1 MKTWL
6 IRGALCA
13 SILTAGLPLT
23 VFAAQSAPSVND
35 VEAAIARG
43 DLQGAQTMLD
53 QVVAAHPGSA
63 RAHYLD
69 AQVLERNHRY
79 GDALTQLNAARN
91 IDPAIGFTD
100 RAKFETV
107 QRRISAE
114 AQEGTRPAT
123 SIQSFPSTSEGST
136 STAAVRPTAVQ
147 DETPVHR
154 GPSPIAWLGLLLVL
168 AAVVGLI
175 VWSMKRRRQQDD
187 VGATDMHRTYLKR
200 ATELLD
206 SVRAVKL
213 DLKLSTSPDR
223 QAWVSD
229 AEDVEAQ
236 LSRLIDD
243 LGATGGAG
251 AANTA
256 PAYQLE
262 ELDRRVERLKALA
275 ASRPDPQAGMGNGSS
290 YANEAN
296 RMAPPYQTPYGQ
308 QQPYGQPSG
317 SAPWGNQPVQQQPQ
331 GGGMG
336 STIGAGLGGLAAG
349 VVLGEIMGGHR
360 DRDVI
365 VERDNPAPP
374 FQQADAGNNNGGAF
388 DFGNG
393 NDSWSD
399 GGQIDAG
406 NADDNSWD
414 DKA

>member
-13 SILTAGLPLT
+13 SMLTAGVPLT
-23 VFAAQSAPSVND
+23 VFAAPSVTD
-35 VEAAIARG
+35 VEAAIGRG

-53 QVVAAHPGSA
+53 QVVAAHPESA

-79 GDALTQLNAARN
+79 GDALAQLDAARK
-91 IDPAIGFTD
+91 IDPALGFTD
-100 RAKFETV
+100 RGKFETI
-107 QRRISAE
+107 QRRINAE
-114 AQEGTRPAT
+114 AQQGTRPAT
-123 SIQSFPSTSEGST
+123 SIQSFPSAGERSAPS
-136 STAAVRPTAVQ
+136 AAVAPAPVR
-147 DETPVHR
+147 DEAPVHR
-154 GPSPIAWLGLLLVL
+154 GPSPIALLGLLLVL

-175 VWSMKRRRQQDD
+175 MWSMKRRRQQDD
-187 VGATDMHRTYLKR
+187 VGATDMHRTALRR

-213 DLKLSTSPDR
+213 DLKLSTAPER
-223 QAWVSD
+223 QSWVSD

-243 LGATGGAG
+243 LSATGSAG
-251 AANTA
+251 SPAGA

-262 ELDRRVERLKALA
+262 GLERRIERLKALA
-275 ASRPDPQAGMGNGSS
+275 AGRPDPQAGMANASP

-296 RMAPPYQTPYGQ
+296 RMAPPPYQTPYGQ
-308 QQPYGQPSG
+308 QPYGQQPG
-317 SAPWGNQPVQQQPQ
+317 ATQWGNQPMQQQPQ
-331 GGGMG
+331 GGMG

-360 DRDVI
+360 EQRDVI
-365 VERDNPAPP
+365 VEQNNPAPP
-374 FQQADAGNNNGGAF
+374 FQQADAGNGNGGAF

-406 NADDNSWD
+406 NGDDNSWD

>member
-13 SILTAGLPLT
+13 SMLTASLSPSA
-23 VFAAQSAPSVND
+23 FAASPAPSVQD
-35 VEAAIARG
+35 VEQAINRG
-43 DLQGAQTMLD
+43 DLQGAQSMLD

-79 GDALTQLNAARN
+79 GDALTQLDAARR
-91 IDPAIGFTD
+91 IDPALGFTD

-114 AQEGTRPAT
+114 AQAGTRPAT
-123 SIQSFPSTSEGST
+123 SIQSFPNAGESSVQP
-136 STAAVRPTAVQ
+136 AA
-147 DETPVHR
+147 PVHR
-154 GPSPIAWLGLLLVL
+154 GPSPIAWLGLLIVL

-175 VWSMKRRRQQDD
+175 VWSMRRRRQQDD
-187 VGATDMHRTYLKR
+187 VGATDMHRAALKR

-223 QAWVSD
+223 QTWVSD

-236 LSRLIDD
+236 LSHLIDT
-243 LGATGGAG
+243 LGTTGGARG
-251 AANTA
+251 PETA

-262 ELDRRVERLKALA
+262 ELDRSVERLKALA
-275 ASRPDPQAGMGNGSS
+275 AGRPDPQAGMANASP
-290 YANEAN
+290 YAGEAN
-296 RMAPPYQTPYGQ
+296 RMAPPPYQTPYGQ
-308 QQPYGQPSG
+308 QPYGQQPG

-331 GGGMG
+331 GGMG
-336 STIGAGLGGLAAG
+336 STLGAGLGGLAAG

-360 DRDVI
+360 ERDVV

-374 FQQADAGNNNGGAF
+374 FQQADAGNTGGAV

-399 GGQIDAG
+399 GGGQIDAG

-414 DKA
+414 DNA